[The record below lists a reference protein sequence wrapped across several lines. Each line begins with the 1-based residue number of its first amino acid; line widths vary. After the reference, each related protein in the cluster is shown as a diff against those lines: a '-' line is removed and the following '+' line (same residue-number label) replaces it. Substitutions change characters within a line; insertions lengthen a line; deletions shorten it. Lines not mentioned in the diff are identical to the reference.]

1 MIIFSCILA
10 VCLVVLYVHAEVHH
24 ARKGSDV
31 WDWAHKLSN
40 WLKTKGY

>member
-1 MIIFSCILA
+1 MLYLAILYI
-10 VCLVVLYVHAEVHH
+10 LILGFYVYAEVRN
-24 ARKGSDV
+24 ARLGRDV